1 MSNHPRIPKAEFEIR
16 GEKIDIVKQFSYLG
30 VILTPQLSF
39 ACHARALVSKA
50 RARIAYLFMSLPLR
64 KMSLEIVLKIF
75 ETYLLP
81 VFSYCA
87 PIWTY
92 NLNGNSIQSMNSVF
106 TSYLKRYLGL
116 PKYSHNAA
124 VHYYCKTWPLYNA
137 VKFAARNAVSRI
149 QFPANSLDG
158 LQLSFAIESYVPPYV
173 PSAEMYDD
181 FPRREVFVSRNEH
194 YRTRT
199 FRKLFNTD
207 HYKYCANAK
216 FHVKIEAECKCLFC
230 GGRSSRDHKCPTN

>member
-1 MSNHPRIPKAEFEIR
+1 MIFGKGRIPKAEFEIR

-64 KMSLEIVLKIF
+64 KMSLEIVVRIF

-116 PKYSHNAA
+116 PKYLHNAA

-149 QFPANSLDG
+149 QFRANSLDG
-158 LQLSFAIESYVPPYV
+158 LQLSFVIESYVPPMNL
-173 PSAEMYDD
+173 A
-181 FPRREVFVSRNEH
+181 
-194 YRTRT
+194 
-199 FRKLFNTD
+199 RKCTT
-207 HYKYCANAK
+207 
-216 FHVKIEAECKCLFC
+216 ISPEGKCLFQE
-230 GGRSSRDHKCPTN
+230 TNIIERECLESCSIRITINIARMLNFM